1 MAISS
6 QTKKR
11 FALATALRG
20 VLMLL
25 AGIYAI
31 IWPLEALAVLVLF
44 GGILLIIDGALGLW
58 SLTFGGGKS
67 GNYWFDVV
75 ANAASLILGVLIL
88 ISPLLATIFTV
99 TVMSTM
105 VGIAAVFVGVMQI
118 VVIVRERQSY
128 ARIWPLA
135 AASLHPG
142 LHLPALPAAQCLG
155 RHDHGRRAAD
165 LLRGGS
171 VWLGLAPLPV
181 EQGRLDLTIANGDP
195 GDVVIVPVDFRARW
209 QTQGDF
215 AVIGP
220 CGGEVG
226 GLADR
231 HETGGVFRHGFAQ
244 GHQGGLGICRS
255 GAAAIARED
264 YKVECA
270 VRRGQATGFT
280 DLTLWGEVAQ
290 EPQARADD
298 QGWQGGEGQKG
309 GQGKPVCLWHGVDKF
324 LVRDLAARSA

>member
-44 GGILLIIDGALGLW
+44 GGILLIIDGVLGLW

-128 ARIWPLA
+128 ARIWPVVL
-135 AASLHPG
+135 SGVSYVL
-142 LHLPALPAAQCLG
+142 
-155 RHDHGRRAAD
+155 
-165 LLRGGS
+165 
-171 VWLGLAPLPV
+171 LGLVFLLFPLLSASV
-181 EQGRLDLTIANGDP
+181 GMIMGGVLLI
-195 GDVVIVPVDFRARW
+195 F
-209 QTQGDF
+209 F
-215 AVIGP
+215 AV
-220 CGGEVG
+220 
-226 GLADR
+226 GLFGWAWR
-231 HETGGVFRHGFAQ
+231 LYQ
-244 GHQGGLGICRS
+244 S
-255 GAAAIARED
+255 S
-264 YKVECA
+264 KVA
-270 VRRGQATGFT
+270 
-280 DLTLWGEVAQ
+280 
-290 EPQARADD
+290 
-298 QGWQGGEGQKG
+298 
-309 GQGKPVCLWHGVDKF
+309 
-324 LVRDLAARSA
+324 

>member
-128 ARIWPLA
+128 ARIWPVVL
-135 AASLHPG
+135 SGVSYVL
-142 LHLPALPAAQCLG
+142 
-155 RHDHGRRAAD
+155 
-165 LLRGGS
+165 
-171 VWLGLAPLPV
+171 LGLVFLLFPLLSASV
-181 EQGRLDLTIANGDP
+181 GMIMGGVLLI
-195 GDVVIVPVDFRARW
+195 F
-209 QTQGDF
+209 F
-215 AVIGP
+215 AV
-220 CGGEVG
+220 
-226 GLADR
+226 GLFGWAWR
-231 HETGGVFRHGFAQ
+231 LYQ
-244 GHQGGLGICRS
+244 S
-255 GAAAIARED
+255 SKAA
-264 YKVECA
+264 
-270 VRRGQATGFT
+270 
-280 DLTLWGEVAQ
+280 
-290 EPQARADD
+290 
-298 QGWQGGEGQKG
+298 
-309 GQGKPVCLWHGVDKF
+309 
-324 LVRDLAARSA
+324 